1 MSVSSRRRVEPVAEA
16 ALDAYRLPDGRPL
29 ELFGVV
35 AHSPAALA
43 DLKGATARVLNAT
56 ELTPRLRE
64 LLILRVLHN
73 YGATAE
79 WRVHLQLFAAGAGI
93 SASDVTA
100 LRSSEVKV
108 AGLEG
113 AMLELADALSG
124 RGAVGD
130 ELWQRIHDGLG
141 ARGAVEAVF
150 VGAQYVK
157 VALMNN
163 VLHVE
168 PPLPPG

>member
-1 MSVSSRRRVEPVAEA
+1 MSEQPRRRVAPIYDHT
-16 ALDAYRLPDGRPL
+16 LDSYRLPDGRPL
-29 ELFGVV
+29 ELFGMV

-56 ELTPRLRE
+56 ELSPRLRE

-73 YGATAE
+73 YGAVAE
-79 WRVHLQLFAAGAGI
+79 WQVHVSMFGEAAEI
-93 SASDVTA
+93 SPSDQAAVRSAVVTW
-100 LRSSEVKV
+100 

-113 AMLELADALSG
+113 ALLELADALSD
-124 RGAVGD
+124 RGAVSA
-130 ELWQRIHDGLG
+130 ELWARIHEGLG
-141 ARGAVEAVF
+141 TKGAVEALF

-163 VLHVE
+163 VLLVV
-168 PPLPPG
+168 PPLPSV